1 MPYIKNQQTMKL
13 YKDDYVL
20 VDDQYNP
27 IEKLDIVY
35 TEDALRDLY
44 YDGHLDEDEINQEII
59 SLKEKG
65 EILFE
70 GNPDGWKLVSMT
82 KLPKSLQQKYLDYFK
97 SCLDETNLTFNTS
110 PYI

>member
-1 MPYIKNQQTMKL
+1 MKL

-35 TEDALRDLY
+35 TEDALIDLY

-70 GNPDGWKLVSMT
+70 GNPDGRKLVSMT
-82 KLPKSLQQKYLDYFK
+82 KLPKSLQQKYLAYFK
-97 SCLDETNLTFNTS
+97 SCLDESSL
-110 PYI
+110 YIYL

>member
-1 MPYIKNQQTMKL
+1 MKL

-97 SCLDETNLTFNTS
+97 SCIDETNLTFNTS